1 MPSVLLVG
9 TPNSGKT
16 ALFNRLTGLNQ
27 RVANYP
33 GITVDLSV
41 GRFARIPELDLV
53 DFPGTYSL
61 RPISEEERVAVAHF
75 DHSLADPEVEH
86 VVCVV
91 DATRLEKSLFF
102 CLQVIRA
109 CQRQRRAVTVVA
121 NMGDILRRHGLRIDA
136 QGLSSELGVPVLV
149 VSARTGEGLDGG
161 IERVSGDA
169 PVSAPA
175 LSQLDEDAAPD
186 QLIASEGGDADS
198 VLYEEAHRL
207 AERYGAPADVLL
219 QTQSQLDRFFLGS
232 ATGGMTFALIMLILF
247 QSIFTWSA
255 PAMDAV

>member
-41 GRFARIPELDLV
+41 GGFARIPELDLV

-75 DHSLADPEVEH
+75 DQSLADPEVEH

-109 CQRQRRAVTVVA
+109 CRAQRRAVTVVA

-136 QGLSSELGVPVLV
+136 QGLSSELG
-149 VSARTGEGLDGG
+149 
-161 IERVSGDA
+161 
-169 PVSAPA
+169 
-175 LSQLDEDAAPD
+175 LS
-186 QLIASEGGDADS
+186 LIHISEPTRP
-198 VLYEEAHRL
+198 Y
-207 AERYGAPADVLL
+207 
-219 QTQSQLDRFFLGS
+219 
-232 ATGGMTFALIMLILF
+232 
-247 QSIFTWSA
+247 
-255 PAMDAV
+255 

>member
-41 GRFARIPELDLV
+41 GRFARVPELDLV

-75 DHSLADPEVEH
+75 DHSLADPEVVH

-149 VSARTGEGLDGG
+149 VSARTGEGLDGL
-161 IERVSGDA
+161 IEDGVTNSDMR
-169 PVSAPA
+169 
-175 LSQLDEDAAPD
+175 Q
-186 QLIASEGGDADS
+186 
-198 VLYEEAHRL
+198 RM
-207 AERYGAPADVLL
+207 
-219 QTQSQLDRFFLGS
+219 RFL
-232 ATGGMTFALIMLILF
+232 
-247 QSIFTWSA
+247 
-255 PAMDAV
+255 

>member
-41 GRFARIPELDLV
+41 GGFARIPELDLV

-75 DHSLADPEVEH
+75 DHSLADPEVAH

-91 DATRLEKSLFF
+91 DATRLEKSLLF

-121 NMGDILRRHGLRIDA
+121 TA
-136 QGLSSELGVPVLV
+136 
-149 VSARTGEGLDGG
+149 
-161 IERVSGDA
+161 
-169 PVSAPA
+169 
-175 LSQLDEDAAPD
+175 
-186 QLIASEGGDADS
+186 
-198 VLYEEAHRL
+198 
-207 AERYGAPADVLL
+207 GAADVVAAAALPPLL
-219 QTQSQLDRFFLGS
+219 LPSRRANRIRMASLSCARI
-232 ATGGMTFALIMLILF
+232 AL
-247 QSIFTWSA
+247 
-255 PAMDAV
+255 

>member
-41 GRFARIPELDLV
+41 GRFARIPELDLM

-61 RPISEEERVAVAHF
+61 RPISEEERVAVVHF
-75 DHSLADPEVEH
+75 DHSLADPEVMH

-102 CLQVIRA
+102 CLQLIRA
-109 CQRQRRAVTVVA
+109 CQRQHCAVTIVA

-136 QGLSSELGVPVLV
+136 QRLSSELGVPVLV
-149 VSARTGEGLDGG
+149 VSARTGEGLDGV
-161 IERVSGDA
+161 IERVSRAA
-169 PVSAPA
+169 PVSESK
-175 LSQLDEDAAPD
+175 LSKLNEEAESD
-186 QLIASEGGDADS
+186 QLIASEGADADS
-198 VLYEEAHRL
+198 ALYEEAHRL
-207 AERYGAPADVLL
+207 AERYGVPVDVCCRL
-219 QTQSQLDRFFLGS
+219 SHNWIAFFSVLPLEAS
-232 ATGGMTFALIMLILF
+232 P
-247 QSIFTWSA
+247 SRSSC
-255 PAMDAV
+255 